1 MPQSD
6 SGDPRREYESR
17 LDARRAELAEAND
30 RHRQISRLRLATA
43 VGGLVLA
50 YLALDRELLATAWLW
65 VPVLA
70 FVALV
75 VWHERIKKEQDH
87 AQRAGALYEAGLA
100 RLDGRWQGH
109 GARGDDHLPNDHL
122 YATDLD
128 LFGDGSLFQLLT
140 RARTR
145 HGERRLAEWLVGPA
159 REEEIH
165 ARQEAVE
172 ELRSRL
178 DLREDLA
185 LAGEDLRKS
194 VDADRLSTWG
204 DAKPVF
210 SSPAVPLLAALS
222 SLTTIV
228 AFSLYATRQIPG
240 VWLVLAVAAQ
250 AGLFWWVRER
260 VFEAL
265 RGVDRAASDLALL
278 TELVGRLE
286 REPMR
291 SRRGAELQSKLRT
304 GDSPASEAI
313 HALRRRLEI
322 HDSGRN
328 LLFMPIAIVLLWPVH
343 GAWWIDQWR
352 RHFGHAVGVWLDA
365 AGEIEALSSLASHA
379 YEHPADA
386 FPEIA
391 TNGGCFEA
399 EELGHP
405 LLPVADC
412 VRNDVAF
419 GADHQALIVSGS
431 NMSGKTTLLRAVGTN
446 AVLALAGAT
455 VRARRLR
462 VSPLQIGASIRTQDS
477 LLEGRSRFQAE
488 IDRIRDVMTVAKKEP
503 PLLFL
508 LDEVLA
514 GTNSHDRRIGAAAIV
529 QGLLSTGAIGLVTT
543 HDLALAELD
552 PGDETRIANVHFE
565 DQIEDGRM
573 SFDYRMRP
581 GVVKRSN
588 AIELMRAVGLPV

>member
-1 MPQSD
+1 MPQSE
-6 SGDPRREYESR
+6 SGDPRREYEAR
-17 LDARRAELAEAND
+17 LEARRAELAEADD
-30 RHRQISRLRLATA
+30 RHRQIARLRLATA

-50 YLALDRELLATAWLW
+50 YLALDRELLPTAWLW
-65 VPVLA
+65 APVLV

-87 AQRAGALYEAGLA
+87 ARRAGALYEAGLA

-109 GARGDDHLPNDHL
+109 GARGDDHPPGDHL
-122 YATDLD
+122 YAVDLD

-145 HGERRLAEWLVGPA
+145 HGERRLAQWLLGPA
-159 REEEIH
+159 HEEEIR

-194 VDADRLSTWG
+194 VDADRLSAWG
-204 DAKPVF
+204 DAEPVF
-210 SSPAVPLLAALS
+210 SSPSIPLLAGLS

-250 AGLFWWVRER
+250 AGFFWWVRER

-278 TELVGRLE
+278 TELARRLE
-286 REPMR
+286 REPMT
-291 SRRGAELQSKLRT
+291 SARGVALQAKLRT
-304 GDSPASEAI
+304 GDSPASDAI
-313 HALRRRLEI
+313 HGLRRRLEI

-352 RHFGHAVGVWLDA
+352 RRFGHAVGVWLDA

-386 FPEIA
+386 FPEIV

-419 GADHQALIVSGS
+419 GTDHPALIVSGS

-462 VSPLQIGASIRTQDS
+462 VSPLRIGASIRTQDS

-488 IDRIRDVMTVAKKEP
+488 IDRIRDVMTLAQKEP

-529 QGLLSTGAIGLVTT
+529 RGLLATGAIGLVTT

-552 PGDETRIANVHFE
+552 PGDETRITNVHFE

-573 SFDYRMRP
+573 TFDYRMRP